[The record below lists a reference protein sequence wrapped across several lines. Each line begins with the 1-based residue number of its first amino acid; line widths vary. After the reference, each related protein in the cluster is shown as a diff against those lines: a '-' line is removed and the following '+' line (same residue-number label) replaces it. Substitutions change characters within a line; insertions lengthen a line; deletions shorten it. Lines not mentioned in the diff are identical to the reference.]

1 MSRRS
6 SAVRSQ
12 SLVDYSETD
21 LNKLQQQY
29 SRAEASMR
37 AYTEKTQGLI
47 IRDRREIQR
56 LQDEREDL
64 LCSLR
69 VSQSSLNRWADAS
82 VVQDLTATLACGV
95 GIDEELEAEKAKVA
109 SLKDEIIKWERK
121 LAGQI
126 AGGGN
131 ARRSMK
137 SEKSNLL
144 KTTCLIENKLYRGRK
159 CFSKLMTRNGEL
171 REELKTMQVEK
182 KQFFHVQ
189 SRLDKELHAIR
200 KDICNLM
207 TKCTEAFNA
216 SVKIQ
221 EKQRMLM
228 DQNAKDVTQY
238 IKEKSNLEL
247 EIAHYSNFEAF
258 LNIKA
263 IARENQDIGHR
274 QVEKQQL
281 ESKELGL
288 EDFEDAIKK
297 ILSETEES
305 DLDKLVRNFIQM
317 EEQNYTLLKFVN
329 YQNNEVEAIGRQ
341 ISQLCDEREIFVA
354 EEQQQ
359 QEQHHDLLMRVS
371 IKQEATEQQ
380 LAVYQ
385 QRVEFM
391 EKLLYQLRD
400 GLKILL
406 HISCGSSVICGQ
418 LGSSGGV
425 QEENIKENM
434 TMVEDRVN
442 ELLTLQSY
450 LHFQDNLSQWDI
462 DSLSTTAEQLLGI
475 SPPAVNLTTAAATP
489 APDDD
494 PDLVESVLLEAKE
507 PVSRADLLTLVNKRI
522 QRKKK
527 RLT

>member
-109 SLKDEIIKWERK
+109 SLKDE
-121 LAGQI
+121 
-126 AGGGN
+126 
-131 ARRSMK
+131 
-137 SEKSNLL
+137 
-144 KTTCLIENKLYRGRK
+144 GRK

>member
-109 SLKDEIIKWERK
+109 SLKDEVK
-121 LAGQI
+121 
-126 AGGGN
+126 
-131 ARRSMK
+131 
-137 SEKSNLL
+137 
-144 KTTCLIENKLYRGRK
+144 GRK